1 MNLTFD
7 DPVAN
12 EFGQCAMCAQRGRL
26 QRKLAEFLSKA
37 KKKNKADFQ
46 FPGKS

>member
-7 DPVAN
+7 DPVPDK
-12 EFGQCAMCAQRGRL
+12 FGQCAMFAQRGRL
-26 QRKLAEFLSKA
+26 QHKLTEFLSKA